1 MAKKLLPLLLICLF
15 SVLTVDGIVTPIR
28 YCLNCTDHFIEN
40 PAQIPALK
48 VESNTELPEKP
59 PIYTLTE
66 PYQKSDDIAGIQSF
80 LKTKGF
86 YKGPIDGVYGPGTAE
101 AVAAFREQE
110 KLTAGNFVDDSF
122 YAALSKIYE
131 DEFLP
136 PAQEINVKS
145 GDPFI
150 VISLTEHTL
159 YLMEKEGIRGKFPVA
174 IGKPSTPSPI
184 GEWEITDKGAWGE
197 GFGSRWLGLSVPWGI
212 FGIHGTNR
220 PYSVGAAISGG
231 CFRMF
236 NRDVIELYD
245 LVKVGSKVF
254 IIYEPFGVLGRG
266 FQELYLGSRGSHV
279 YFVQRRLRQLGLYK
293 DNPDGIYGG
302 NSIDAV
308 KEFQKNNNL
317 PVTGRVTASVYE
329 KMGLIRF
336 E

>member
-1 MAKKLLPLLLICLF
+1 MAKISLPLLICLF
-15 SVLTVDGIVTPIR
+15 SVLSINGVVPTVHNDL
-28 YCLNCTDHFIEN
+28 YCTNHFNEKLP
-40 PAQIPALK
+40 PAPALK
-48 VESNTELPEKP
+48 VESNTGLPEKP
-59 PIYTLTE
+59 PIYSLTE
-66 PYQKSDDIAGIQSF
+66 PYQKSDDIVGIQLF
-80 LKTKGF
+80 LKDKGF
-86 YKGPIDGVYGPGTAE
+86 YNGPIDGVYGPQTAK
-101 AVAAFREQE
+101 AVAAFRKQE
-110 KLTAGNFVDDSF
+110 KLKAGNFVDDSF

-145 GDPFI
+145 SDPFI

-236 NRDVIELYD
+236 NRDVIKLYD

-254 IIYEPFGVLGRG
+254 VIYEPFGVLGRG

-279 YFVQRRLRQLGLYK
+279 YFVQRRLRQLGLYE

-302 NSIDAV
+302 DTINAV
-308 KEFQKNNNL
+308 KEFQKANNL
-317 PVTGRVTASVYE
+317 PVTGRVTSSVYE